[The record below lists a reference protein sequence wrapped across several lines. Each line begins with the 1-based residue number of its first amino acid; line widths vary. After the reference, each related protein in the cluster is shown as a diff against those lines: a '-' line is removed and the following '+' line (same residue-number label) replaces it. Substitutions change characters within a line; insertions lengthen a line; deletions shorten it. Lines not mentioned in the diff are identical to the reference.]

1 MNRIEENEKRLDSL
15 NDIVSSLDNDLTDLE
30 SNINEYYK
38 LNKYY
43 GSKNWLKDKEDFE
56 NGKIK
61 DIKAGVLS
69 EDAVW
74 NLDEDMN
81 DLIKRMNKLI
91 KFMNNKKKQ

>member
-1 MNRIEENEKRLDSL
+1 MNRINDNEKRLDTL
-15 NDIVSSLDNDLTDLE
+15 QEIVSNLDKDLTELE
-30 SNINEYYK
+30 NNINEYYK

-61 DIKAGVLS
+61 NIKAGVLS

-74 NLDEDMN
+74 NLDEDIS

-91 KFMNNKKKQ
+91 KSVKNKKKQ

>member
-1 MNRIEENEKRLDSL
+1 MNRIEDNEKRLDTL
-15 NDIVSSLDNDLTDLE
+15 KEIVSNLDKDLTELE
-30 SNINEYYK
+30 NNINEYYK

-74 NLDEDMN
+74 NLDEDIS

-91 KFMNNKKKQ
+91 ESVKNKKKQ

>member
-1 MNRIEENEKRLDSL
+1 MGRIEDNEKRLDTL
-15 NDIVSSLDNDLTDLE
+15 KEIVSNLDKDLTELE
-30 SNINEYYK
+30 NNINEYYK

-43 GSKNWLKDKEDFE
+43 GSKNWLKDKEDYE

-74 NLDEDMN
+74 NLNDDIK
-81 DLIKRMNKLI
+81 DLINEMELI
-91 KFMNNKKKQ
+91 IKEYKTL